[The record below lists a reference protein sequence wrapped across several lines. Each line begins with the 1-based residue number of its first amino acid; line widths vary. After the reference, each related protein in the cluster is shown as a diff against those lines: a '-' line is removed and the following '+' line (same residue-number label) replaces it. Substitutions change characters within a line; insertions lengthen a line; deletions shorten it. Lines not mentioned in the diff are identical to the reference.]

1 MTNDDAKRAGERR
14 TAARIKLGTATKLQ
28 RAAEELR
35 VEMLEL
41 SFDGA
46 LLALPSDQPLTDM
59 ECTVTVPFGRDP
71 GEAEVLP
78 ARVVRRDGRLCAL
91 QWREPLDFDVRF
103 KILRLHERGR
113 WMPEVCIGQ
122 LPMLAW
128 PPMRGRSG

>member
-1 MTNDDAKRAGERR
+1 MVSDETKRAGERR

-28 RAAEELR
+28 READELR

-46 LLALPSDQPLTDM
+46 LLALPADQPLAEV
-59 ECTVTVPFGRDP
+59 ECTVSVPFGRDP
-71 GEAEVLP
+71 GEAEMLR

-113 WMPEVCIGQ
+113 WMPEVCMGQ
-122 LPMLAW
+122 IPMLAW
-128 PPMRGRSG
+128 PPMRSRGG

>member
-1 MTNDDAKRAGERR
+1 MVSDDKMRAGERR

-28 RAAEELR
+28 READELR

-41 SFDGA
+41 SFDGV
-46 LLALPSDQPLTDM
+46 LLALPPDQALAEI

-113 WMPEVCIGQ
+113 YMPEVCMGEI
-122 LPMLAW
+122 PMLAW
-128 PPMRGRSG
+128 PPMRSPGT